1 MLSQLFGSL
10 LVKAYTLEQGMKK
23 SRQKLGPRLV
33 GGYTAGTRYVSDT
46 HLELAEL
53 LRDNLDNWLKEMLP
67 MSTPGLRK
75 IYAEEITDQAFDAI
89 HDLATDIDATHYPG
103 EDY

>member
-1 MLSQLFGSL
+1 M
-10 LVKAYTLEQGMKK
+10 TC
-23 SRQKLGPRLV
+23 RHKLYPRPS
-33 GGYTAGTRYVSDT
+33 GASAGTRHVSNT

-53 LRDNLDNWLKEMLP
+53 LRDNLDNWLKGVIP

-89 HDLATDIDATHYPG
+89 QDIALEVDETYE

>member
-1 MLSQLFGSL
+1 M
-10 LVKAYTLEQGMKK
+10 TC
-23 SRQKLGPRLV
+23 RQKLSPVKSYKV
-33 GGYTAGTRYVSDT
+33 GGITYPRPGTRYVSDT

-53 LRDNLDNWLKEMLP
+53 LRDNLDNWLKGVLP

-75 IYAEEITDQAFDAI
+75 IYAEEITDQAFNAI
-89 HDLATDIDATHYPG
+89 QDLALEVDETPE

>member
-1 MLSQLFGSL
+1 M
-10 LVKAYTLEQGMKK
+10 TC
-23 SRQKLGPRLV
+23 RQKLSPVKSYKV
-33 GGYTAGTRYVSDT
+33 GGITYPRYVSDT

-53 LRDNLDNWLKEMLP
+53 LRDNLDNWLKGVLP

-75 IYAEEITDQAFDAI
+75 VYAEEITDQAFNAI
-89 HDLATDIDATHYPG
+89 QDLALEVDETP

>member
-1 MLSQLFGSL
+1 MTCRHKL
-10 LVKAYTLEQGMKK
+10 YPRP
-23 SRQKLGPRLV
+23 SRAI
-33 GGYTAGTRYVSDT
+33 AGTRHVSNT

-53 LRDNLDNWLKEMLP
+53 LRDNLDNWLKGVIP

-89 HDLATDIDATHYPG
+89 QDIALEVDETYE

>member
-1 MLSQLFGSL
+1 M
-10 LVKAYTLEQGMKK
+10 TC
-23 SRQKLGPRLV
+23 RHKLYPRPS
-33 GGYTAGTRYVSDT
+33 GAIAGTRHVSNT

-53 LRDNLDNWLKEMLP
+53 LRDNLDNWLKGVIP

-75 IYAEEITDQAFDAI
+75 IYAEEITDQAFDAL
-89 HDLATDIDATHYPG
+89 HDLSMDIDASTE

>member
-1 MLSQLFGSL
+1 M
-10 LVKAYTLEQGMKK
+10 TC
-23 SRQKLGPRLV
+23 RQKLSPVKSYKV
-33 GGYTAGTRYVSDT
+33 GGITYPRHVSDT

-53 LRDNLDNWLKEMLP
+53 LRDNLDNWLKGVIP

-89 HDLATDIDATHYPG
+89 QDIALEVDETP

>member
-1 MLSQLFGSL
+1 M
-10 LVKAYTLEQGMKK
+10 TC
-23 SRQKLGPRLV
+23 RQKLSPVKSYKV
-33 GGYTAGTRYVSDT
+33 GGITYPRYVSDT

-53 LRDNLDNWLKEMLP
+53 LRDNLDNWLKGVLP

-75 IYAEEITDQAFDAI
+75 VYAEEITDQAFNAI
-89 HDLATDIDATHYPG
+89 QDLALEVDETPE